1 MIHRAACDAW
11 LLEHPRCLVWE
22 KPLHKAWSKIS
33 PLMET
38 LASPRA
44 IGLGMNTSHEQ
55 KPPPPTCKAAHFTLQ
70 NPYMDHSECCPPTL
84 PHAPQ
89 TAGDS
94 GYFLPRSP
102 PCISL
107 TASFPGPSPLQSPS
121 AVQGEP
127 DWSSSGQGSCRW
139 SRATGNEVWE
149 GKQGGP
155 LLPLVQLP
163 GDGPGAG

>member
-55 KPPPPTCKAAHFTLQ
+55 KPPPPPANLPISHCKTLTWTTPSVVPLPYRMLLRQLGTAAIFSPEVLHASLSQHHFQ
-70 NPYMDHSECCPPTL
+70 A
-84 PHAPQ
+84 PH
-89 TAGDS
+89 
-94 GYFLPRSP
+94 
-102 PCISL
+102 PCSL
-107 TASFPGPSPLQSPS
+107 LLLCSVSQIGA
-121 AVQGEP
+121 AVG
-127 DWSSSGQGSCRW
+127 
-139 SRATGNEVWE
+139 RAAVG
-149 GKQGGP
+149 GAGP
-155 LLPLVQLP
+155 LEMRP
-163 GDGPGAG
+163 GRESRVARFFL